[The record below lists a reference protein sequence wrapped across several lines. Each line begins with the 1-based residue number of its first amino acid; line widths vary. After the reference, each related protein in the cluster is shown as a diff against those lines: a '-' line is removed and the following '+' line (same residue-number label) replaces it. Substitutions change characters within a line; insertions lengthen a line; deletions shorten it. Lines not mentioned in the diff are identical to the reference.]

1 MIFIM
6 MNVAFLAIVAALM
19 VHYFMKERRPMAPI
33 IYLEGNIAAG
43 KSTLAANLKRLELFP
58 VLDEP
63 VKDWQDVEG
72 HNLLELLYTDRAT
85 WSYPFQVLALDTLGR
100 RQTSL
105 LANHPEGL
113 TVLERSPQCSLRVFA
128 QALAEM
134 NAIGREHMA
143 ILRILRDAVAPPT
156 QRPIHY
162 IYVRTPP
169 AIAYQRLNH
178 RGRTEEVG
186 VTVEYLTL
194 LHDLTDAWLLQ
205 EEANPVHVLDGTLT
219 PAQLL
224 AAALDIIQNL
234 RDDVTPAQEPQ
245 PIREE

>member
-1 MIFIM
+1 
-6 MNVAFLAIVAALM
+6 
-19 VHYFMKERRPMAPI
+19 MAPI

-63 VKDWQDVEG
+63 VKDWQNVEG
-72 HNLLELLYTDRAT
+72 HNLLELLYTDRVT
-85 WSYPFQVLALDTLGR
+85 WSYPFQVLALATLGR
-100 RQTSL
+100 RQTNL

-134 NAIGREHMA
+134 SAIGREHMA

-169 AIAYQRLNH
+169 AIAYQRLNR
-178 RGRTEEVG
+178 RGRTEEAG

-194 LHDLTDAWLLQ
+194 LWMSDRH
-205 EEANPVHVLDGTLT
+205 
-219 PAQLL
+219 L
-224 AAALDIIQNL
+224 AAARGNRPSSRLGWN
-234 RDDVTPAQEPQ
+234 AHS
-245 PIREE
+245 

>member
-6 MNVAFLAIVAALM
+6 MNVVFLAIVAALM
-19 VHYFMKERRPMAPI
+19 VHYFMKQRRPMAPI

-63 VKDWQDVEG
+63 VKDWQNVEG

-85 WSYPFQVLALDTLGR
+85 CSYPFQVLALATLGR
-100 RQTSL
+100 RQTKL
-105 LANHPEGL
+105 LASHPEGL

-128 QALAEM
+128 QGLAEM
-134 NAIGREHMA
+134 SAIGQEHMA
-143 ILRILRDAVAPPT
+143 ILRILRDAVAQPT
-156 QRPIHY
+156 QQPIHY

-169 AIAYQRLNH
+169 AIAYQRLNR
-178 RGRTEEVG
+178 RGRTEEAG
-186 VTVEYLTL
+186 VTVEFLTL
-194 LHDLTDAWLLQ
+194 LHDLTDTWLLQ
-205 EEANPVHVLDGTLT
+205 EETNPVHVLDGTLT
-219 PAQLL
+219 PEQLL

-234 RDDVTPAQEPQ
+234 RNDVTPAQESQ
-245 PIREE
+245 PVREE